1 MPSLP
6 HVPPALHPG
15 RRFRS
20 APPGVRPP
28 AVAGLGAF
36 RDPALCARRTWRA
49 AGVRCGPE
57 RPVPA
62 APRGHVSLVRRG
74 TRSCRFLRGWGLW
87 RALGPTLGRRRRA
100 RACPG
105 SPVRVR
111 RSVVPSV
118 QAWES
123 PATGPGDACVA
134 VSLAGDAT
142 RSASVAAHS
151 ARGLPWRRGRGRG
164 AERPAQGRR
173 GRTRLPEIATRAE
186 RGSRPAPAP
195 PPRGRSC
202 LAELQSLSIPGTY
215 QEKITHLGTS
225 LVNLTGLK
233 SLDLSRNSLGVQYLT
248 ALESLNLYY
257 NSISS
262 LAEVLR
268 LHSLPELADVDFRL
282 NPVVKN
288 EADYRLFVVHML
300 PKLRQL
306 DDRPVRESER
316 KASRLHFASEESLSS
331 KQSFPAGFRV
341 GGPCHSRAL
350 CADPSAKKCLVMDA
364 DDEAVLNLI
373 AECEWDLSNPPGST
387 SSSQREREADLRSSQ
402 ESRHLLSPLSAQPQ
416 CGDSIRAGHEKR
428 KGSSRGC
435 GPEKRLQDQ
444 CWGEPPP
451 QCGQHVHFTPHPVS
465 ADMEDSTLSQKSSLS
480 AQKGLNPLP
489 APGKCRKR
497 RPPGR
502 RSQAPADQE
511 GLRRLQRPTV
521 SSSPEE
527 TLSRQSG
534 SEARSER
541 TLSPS
546 EVSEPEDEEP
556 CGRSSTGEV
565 VPKLSSAVPPGKKAA
580 LEVALLEA
588 LLDLVDRYWSGCKSL
603 HDNEVFRAQ
612 ARHILS
618 SVQAFATTQ
627 DSSTSV
633 SEEMSFL
640 KLENKSLQKRLAEQQ
655 RYRAKMGE
663 LVSDLSEARK
673 QMDDLRQ
680 RLDKSLEENSSLKA
694 LLFSLKKEA
703 KNTDATTTLNV
714 QITGLQTSVKR
725 LSGEIVELKQHLE
738 HYDKVQ
744 ELTQMLQESHSSLVS
759 TNEHL
764 LQELSRVRAQHE
776 VEVEQLHWSYQELKK
791 TLALFPH
798 GRIGR

>member
-1 MPSLP
+1 M
-6 HVPPALHPG
+6 
-15 RRFRS
+15 
-20 APPGVRPP
+20 
-28 AVAGLGAF
+28 
-36 RDPALCARRTWRA
+36 
-49 AGVRCGPE
+49 
-57 RPVPA
+57 
-62 APRGHVSLVRRG
+62 
-74 TRSCRFLRGWGLW
+74 
-87 RALGPTLGRRRRA
+87 
-100 RACPG
+100 
-105 SPVRVR
+105 
-111 RSVVPSV
+111 
-118 QAWES
+118 
-123 PATGPGDACVA
+123 
-134 VSLAGDAT
+134 
-142 RSASVAAHS
+142 
-151 ARGLPWRRGRGRG
+151 
-164 AERPAQGRR
+164 
-173 GRTRLPEIATRAE
+173 
-186 RGSRPAPAP
+186 APAG
-195 PPRGRSC
+195 PRLVLCEEKIREKSGLAPHHD

-233 SLDLSRNSLGVQYLT
+233 SLDLSRNSLVSLEGVQYLT

-262 LAEVLR
+262 LAEVLW
-268 LHSLPELADVDFRL
+268 LHSLPELAAVDFRL
-282 NPVVKN
+282 NPVVRN

-316 KASRLHFASEESLSS
+316 KASRLRFASEEPLGSQ
-331 KQSFPAGFRV
+331 QSFRTGPRA

-350 CADPSAKKCLVMDA
+350 RADPSAKKCLVMDA

-402 ESRHLLSPLSAQPQ
+402 ESRHLLSPRSAQPQ
-416 CGDSIRAGHEKR
+416 CGDSIKTGHEKR

-435 GPEKRLQDQ
+435 GPEKSLQDQ
-444 CWGEPPP
+444 YWGEPPL
-451 QCGQHVHFTPHPVS
+451 QCGQHVHFTPHP
-465 ADMEDSTLSQKSSLS
+465 DIEDSTLSQKSTLS
-480 AQKGLNPLP
+480 AQKVLNPLP
-489 APGKCRKR
+489 APEKYRKR
-497 RPPGR
+497 RTPGR

-511 GLRRLQRPTV
+511 GLRRLERPTM

-534 SEARSER
+534 SEGRSER
-541 TLSPS
+541 TLSRS

-556 CGRSSTGEV
+556 CGRSGTREE
-565 VPKLSSAVPPGKKAA
+565 VPKLYSAVPPGKKAA

-603 HDNEVFRAQ
+603 HGNEVFRAQ

-618 SVQAFATTQ
+618 SVQAFTATQ
-627 DSSTSV
+627 ESSTSA

-640 KLENKSLQKRLAEQQ
+640 TLENKPLQQRLAEPQ
-655 RYRAKMGE
+655 RYRVKMGE
-663 LVSDLSEARK
+663 LASDLSEARK
-673 QMDDLRQ
+673 QVGDLRQ
-680 RLDKSLEENSSLKA
+680 RLDRSLEENSSLKA
-694 LLFSLKKEA
+694 LLFSMRKEA
-703 KNTDATTTLNV
+703 KNTDTATALNV

-725 LSGEIVELKQHLE
+725 LAGEIVELKQHLE

-798 GRIGR
+798 SRVGR